1 MTTKEKLKVIDLQGA
16 LNESQFFAF
25 SCSVCRLVARTED
38 CKGCPIHF
46 QSSSLDCLV
55 NDL

>member
-16 LNESQFFAF
+16 LNDSQFFAF

-38 CKGCPIHF
+38 CEECPIYF
-46 QSSSLDCLV
+46 QSCKAD
-55 NDL
+55 

>member
-38 CKGCPIHF
+38 CKECPIYS
-46 QSSSLDCLV
+46 QSYSLD
-55 NDL
+55 